1 MPTNTF
7 NSISNESNDQVSVDT
22 NEKNVRVHLFV
33 SGKVQGVYFRKY
45 TTETAIQNNVF
56 GWVKN
61 LGDGRVECIAEGKVF
76 QINNLINWCRI
87 GPPNAIVDV
96 VDINY
101 EPYVGEFND
110 FSITG

>member
-1 MPTNTF
+1 MIITRF
-7 NSISNESNDQVSVDT
+7 NSTSNDVQSHVSEETD
-22 NEKNVRVHLFV
+22 EKNTRVHIFV

-45 TTETAIQNNVF
+45 TTETAIQNNVV

-61 LGDGRVECIAEGKVF
+61 LSDGRVECIAEGKSF

-87 GPPNAIVDV
+87 GPPNAAVDS

-101 EPYVGEFND
+101 EPYVGEFSN